1 MTEAH
6 TGRTFFFFFFAGG
19 QPMMADVKRPTT
31 GAVLSRP
38 VARHRAE
45 VVVIG
50 SQARRNRS
58 IAGLRV
64 VRSYPVMRIYPAA
77 AIVIDNDD
85 RVVVVWWKSAEPLI
99 SSANFSKV
107 AAQPAAGETPSSS
120 KPGNHTV

>member
-1 MTEAH
+1 
-6 TGRTFFFFFFAGG
+6 
-19 QPMMADVKRPTT
+19 MMADVKRPTT

-85 RVVVVWWKSAEPLI
+85 RVVVVVVEVRGAVDFVRKLLQGSGTA
-99 SSANFSKV
+99 SSRRNALFFEARKPHRVIPSL
-107 AAQPAAGETPSSS
+107 AARDVREARRQR
-120 KPGNHTV
+120 